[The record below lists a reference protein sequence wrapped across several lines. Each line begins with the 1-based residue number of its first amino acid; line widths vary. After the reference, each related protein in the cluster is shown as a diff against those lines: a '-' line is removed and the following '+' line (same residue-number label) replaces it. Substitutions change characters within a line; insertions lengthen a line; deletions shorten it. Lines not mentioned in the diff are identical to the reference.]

1 MTIRFPRALLAL
13 AALAVTA
20 SCSSTSPVKDAQDAT
35 AEAADAYAK
44 GLVRGIDRGKSDRA
58 ESDLGNARRA
68 LEQYAADE
76 SGYPDA
82 GSCAELISKLPSR
95 GPSLPEKD
103 PWGNPYD
110 CRTSRT
116 SYSIRSAGQDGALN
130 TGDDVVAEGGAP
142 PAP

>member
-1 MTIRFPRALLAL
+1 
-13 AALAVTA
+13 
-20 SCSSTSPVKDAQDAT
+20 VKEAQQAT

-58 ESDLGNARRA
+58 EADLSNARRA
-68 LEQYAADE
+68 LEQYAADS
-76 SGYPDA
+76 SGYPEA
-82 GSCAELISKLPSR
+82 GSCAELIAKLPSR

-110 CRTSRT
+110 CRTTPT

-130 TGDDVVAEGGAP
+130 TGDDVVAEGGAA